1 MFQIISAQ
9 GVNNFLAPG
18 EFRNRR
24 RVQPVVGVD
33 VVSNTTDLSPSQL
46 HLSGG
51 QARGKH
57 EALTSRYQSAQT
69 PAEPSEILFVREIMT
84 KTVTSA
90 PPTAGI
96 SEVAGLFSEHRYRH
110 LPIVSTEGA
119 IVGLLSDRDVLKYQ
133 AIRERRERDEALVS
147 SIMVSEVL
155 VATPDT
161 LIRDVARTMF
171 QERIGCLPIVDER
184 NSLVGIVTRSDIMR
198 ALIAHGPMRLW
209 A

>member
-1 MFQIISAQ
+1 
-9 GVNNFLAPG
+9 
-18 EFRNRR
+18 
-24 RVQPVVGVD
+24 
-33 VVSNTTDLSPSQL
+33 
-46 HLSGG
+46 
-51 QARGKH
+51 
-57 EALTSRYQSAQT
+57 
-69 PAEPSEILFVREIMT
+69 MT